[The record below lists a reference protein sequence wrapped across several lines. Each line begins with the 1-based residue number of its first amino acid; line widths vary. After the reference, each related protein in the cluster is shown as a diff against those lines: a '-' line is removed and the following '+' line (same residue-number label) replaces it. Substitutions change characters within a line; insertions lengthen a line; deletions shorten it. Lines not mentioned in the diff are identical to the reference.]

1 MQARLSIIAIS
12 VLCALSPLSAQETT
26 KDIIT
31 APGLEEK
38 RYIGPLK
45 DAYDRIDPL
54 KDGWES
60 EALSAEASSQLQELV
75 DLLES
80 PEDLNAEALK
90 EIVAEKFSAR
100 PLRPGRVVPVF
111 SQVGIEVLRKVGATP
126 NSEKFEGP
134 KGATKAFQSWLEQA
148 GLGPKTGHE
157 PHFKLKLYRIEPR
170 GQGAATSRILCTV
183 SSHHGIAHKQINAE
197 WTCDWERS
205 ADQPPR
211 LRNITVTNYEE
222 VNAHGDARDHTPLLS
237 DATKSILGST
247 KAYQDQF
254 LHSTDNWRLRIPRD
268 AGLDVVANHGLA
280 IGDINGDNLEDLY
293 VCQQGGIPN
302 RLFLQNRDGTLTDF
316 TAESNTGWLDY
327 CASALIVDLDNDGDK
342 DLVVSQDFRMLFL
355 DNVDGKGRFELAF
368 GMQTKAQTFSLSA
381 VDVDLDGRL
390 DIYSC
395 GYNPSAAG
403 QRSGAMGEPLP
414 FHDANNGGPN
424 ILWRNVGD
432 WEFVDVTKAV
442 GLDVNNRRFSF
453 CASWEDFDNDGD
465 LDLYVANDYGRNC
478 LYENDPQ
485 KNRPFFREISDRLGV
500 QDTSAGMST
509 NWADF
514 NRDGWMD
521 LYVSNMFSGAGN
533 RITYQRQFQT
543 GTSQEVRSQ
552 FQRMAR
558 GNTLFQADGK
568 GGFRDV
574 STEAGVTMGR
584 WAWGSSF
591 VDINND
597 GWQDLLVANGFIT
610 TDDTGD
616 L

>member
-1 MQARLSIIAIS
+1 MQARISILAIS
-12 VLCALSPLSAQETT
+12 ALTALTPLPAQETT

-45 DAYDRIDPL
+45 DAYDRIDPT

-60 EALSAEASSQLQELV
+60 EALSAEATSQLNDLA
-75 DLLES
+75 DLLEA
-80 PEDLNAEALK
+80 PAELNVEDLKALISPK
-90 EIVAEKFSAR
+90 YKSRA
-100 PLRPGRVVPVF
+100 LRPANLRPVF
-111 SQVGIEVLRKVGATP
+111 REVGVEIYRMGGRPPTP
-126 NSEKFEGP
+126 ANFEGVE
-134 KGATKAFQSWLEQA
+134 GALNALRGWLEKA
-148 GLGPKTGHE
+148 GMGPKTGHE

-170 GQGAATSRILCTV
+170 GQAAATSRILCTV
-183 SSHHGIAHKQINAE
+183 YSHHEISNKQINAE
-197 WTCDWERS
+197 WTCDWERPN
-205 ADQPPR
+205 DGPPL
-211 LRNITVTNYEE
+211 LRSITVTTYEE
-222 VNAHGDARDHTPLLS
+222 VNANGDGRDHTPLLS
-237 DATKSILGST
+237 DATESILGKT
-247 KAYQDQF
+247 RAYQDQF

-280 IGDINGDNLEDLY
+280 IGDVNGDHLEDIY
-293 VCQQGGIPN
+293 ICQQGGVPN
-302 RLFLQNRDGTLTDF
+302 RLLLQNADGTLTDF

-342 DLVVSQDFRMLFL
+342 DMVVSQDFRMLFL

-381 VDVDLDGRL
+381 VDVDLDGRI

-432 WEFVDVTKAV
+432 WSFQDVTKVV

-485 KNRPFFREISDRLGV
+485 GNRPFFREISDRLDV

-509 NWADF
+509 NWGDF

-543 GTSQEVRSQ
+543 GTTSKIRSQ

-558 GNTLFQADGK
+558 GNTLFQSDGK
-568 GGFRDV
+568 GGFKDV
-574 STEAGVTMGR
+574 SPEAGVTMGR

-597 GWQDLLVANGFIT
+597 GWQDILVANGFIT